1 MGVDYADKMTVDY
14 EGCHG
19 FRGNHGDLSL
29 WIEDFISMSLQD
41 EKENPEERWVACIWG
56 QPGIGKTATV
66 KGLSN
71 VPVNWCGKEY
81 KGWNVVDV
89 PAAQFEEMGDIHGL
103 PDKCVYV
110 WKGLGKD
117 KLGHWVS
124 CEPDILNGWKNDGW
138 NVDYKKGT
146 RTMYSPPDFVPSE
159 PGPSIILID
168 DANRTSQ
175 RILKGMMQLF
185 QTHGT
190 VSWKL
195 PPGCV
200 IILTGNPGMQDF
212 MVTDMDSAILTRMKH
227 FTLMHSA
234 KDWVMWATDNDLDPR
249 GISYVSRYEEMMIG
263 HTLTNPRSLSEFFR
277 FLKKVPELTDA
288 ADLKRVQMYAH
299 GLLDDDTV
307 SSIMTF
313 FQRDVELVIDPE
325 DILNGEDWID
335 GHMKK
340 LSEGAKN
347 KKTGEK
353 ETRVDIIAVTVD
365 RLFAYICKADVEA
378 SEENIKNFQKFVTSK
393 YLLDDI
399 RHNLCMRVFRK
410 KGMQKWLLN
419 NRELTNLVMEVV

>member
-1 MGVDYADKMTVDY
+1 
-14 EGCHG
+14 
-19 FRGNHGDLSL
+19 
-29 WIEDFISMSLQD
+29 
-41 EKENPEERWVACIWG
+41 
-56 QPGIGKTATV
+56 
-66 KGLSN
+66 
-71 VPVNWCGKEY
+71 
-81 KGWNVVDV
+81 
-89 PAAQFEEMGDIHGL
+89 
-103 PDKCVYV
+103 
-110 WKGLGKD
+110 
-117 KLGHWVS
+117 
-124 CEPDILNGWKNDGW
+124 
-138 NVDYKKGT
+138 
-146 RTMYSPPDFVPSE
+146 
-159 PGPSIILID
+159 
-168 DANRTSQ
+168 
-175 RILKGMMQLF
+175 
-185 QTHGT
+185 
-190 VSWKL
+190 
-195 PPGCV
+195 
-200 IILTGNPGMQDF
+200 
-212 MVTDMDSAILTRMKH
+212 
-227 FTLMHSA
+227 
-234 KDWVMWATDNDLDPR
+234 
-249 GISYVSRYEEMMIG
+249 MIG